1 MVDENR
7 WREEADRYDYWY
19 VPAYFLGD
27 EKLCEGAKDKET
39 VLGGF
44 PPGLGDGIGYE
55 SGAPRGAAYLS
66 RAGPYKKQEGRTAP
80 LPRLLQG
87 EVCTLGYLLRM

>member
-1 MVDENR
+1 MKELTLFYFPECPYCQRAMKYQEEIFREHPEYRQIPLRMVDENR

-39 VLGGF
+39 VL
-44 PPGLGDGIGYE
+44 
-55 SGAPRGAAYLS
+55 AAFR
-66 RAGPYKKQEGRTAP
+66 RAWEA
-80 LPRLLQG
+80 
-87 EVCTLGYLLRM
+87 E